1 METVLISLVSI
12 ALVIVGT
19 VTMTLSAF
27 TSAAEIADS
36 VREMELVAADMRRTE
51 IACSPPA
58 SYSGGLIDLTV
69 SNDGQTDLGTMSRW
83 DVIAEYQTGGA
94 VYLAYSSSYPPGN
107 DQWAVEGLY
116 LSDNLSVSEVFDNN
130 ILNPGETMK
139 MSVSLSPEIG
149 PGETGRIAV
158 STPNGVTSQ
167 CLVTRQ

>member
-12 ALVIVGT
+12 ALVIIGT

-27 TSAAEIADS
+27 TSAAKIADS
-36 VREMELVAADMRRTE
+36 VREMELAAADARRTE
-51 IACSPPA
+51 IVALPPA
-58 SYSGGLIDLTV
+58 SYSGGQIDLTI
-69 SNDGQTDLGTMSRW
+69 SNDGQTDLGAMSQW
-83 DVIAEYQTGGA
+83 DVIAQYQTGGG
-94 VYLAYSSSYPPGN
+94 VYLTYSSSYPPGS

-116 LSDNLSVSEVFDNN
+116 LSDNLSVSEIFDNG

-139 MSVSLSPEIG
+139 MSVNLSPEIG
-149 PGETGRIAV
+149 VGETGRITV